1 MVRIFGLQRADQKV
15 ELGKTS
21 QTREAGI
28 FQEVRPAS
36 EAGADAPLQ
45 PLKSSFA
52 PSGQGERAGD
62 LIVRMV
68 RVPEGFG
75 ARTGSGHTFDGP
87 ISIPHQRVSRPCKL
101 MMSGS
106 FGTSCS
112 ASSI

>member
-1 MVRIFGLQRADQKV
+1 MVRVFGLQRADQKF
-15 ELGKTS
+15 EFGKTS

-36 EAGADAPLQ
+36 KSSAAPPPQ

-75 ARTGSGHTFDGP
+75 ARTGSGHSFDSR
-87 ISIPHQRVSRPCKL
+87 ISIPHQRVEQALQADDER
-101 MMSGS
+101 
-106 FGTSCS
+106 F
-112 ASSI
+112 IRHE

>member
-1 MVRIFGLQRADQKV
+1 MVRVFGLQRADQKF
-15 ELGKTS
+15 ELGETS

-28 FQEVRPAS
+28 FKEVRPAS

-75 ARTGSGHTFDGP
+75 ARTGSGHTFDSR
-87 ISIPHQRVSRPCKL
+87 ISIPHQRVKQGL
-101 MMSGS
+101 
-106 FGTSCS
+106 
-112 ASSI
+112 

>member
-1 MVRIFGLQRADQKV
+1 MVLVFGLQRANQKF
-15 ELGKTS
+15 EFGRTS

-28 FQEVRPAS
+28 FQEGGPPRKPSA
-36 EAGADAPLQ
+36 AAPLQ

-75 ARTGSGHTFDGP
+75 ARTGSGHSFDSR
-87 ISIPHQRVSRPCKL
+87 ISIPHQRVEQGL
-101 MMSGS
+101 
-106 FGTSCS
+106 
-112 ASSI
+112 

>member
-1 MVRIFGLQRADQKV
+1 MVRVFGLQPADQKF

-28 FQEVRPAS
+28 FQEVRPEREPVA
-36 EAGADAPLQ
+36 AAPLQ

-68 RVPEGFG
+68 RAPEGLG
-75 ARTGSGHTFDGP
+75 ARTGSGHTFGGP
-87 ISIPHQRVSRPCKL
+87 ISIPHQRVEQAL
-101 MMSGS
+101 
-106 FGTSCS
+106 
-112 ASSI
+112 